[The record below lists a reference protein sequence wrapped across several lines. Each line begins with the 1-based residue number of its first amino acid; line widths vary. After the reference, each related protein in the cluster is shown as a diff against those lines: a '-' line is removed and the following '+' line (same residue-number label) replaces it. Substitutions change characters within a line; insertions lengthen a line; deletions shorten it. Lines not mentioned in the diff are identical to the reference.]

1 MFNST
6 LKIYI
11 KARFKFYP
19 HIVCDD
25 KRELWQLPHFKN
37 KRTYPFKKLSYNE
50 ARNSYG
56 IYGQNVSYNRLT
68 SDHILIKVDEIIN
81 VY

>member
-1 MFNST
+1 MIYNR
-6 LKIYI
+6 LKIHV

-19 HIVCDD
+19 YIVCDD

-37 KRTYPFKKLSYNE
+37 KRTYPLKKLSYNKD
-50 ARNSYG
+50 RNSYG
-56 IYGQNVSYNRLT
+56 IYSQNVPHNRLVKL
-68 SDHILIKVDEIIN
+68 IIKVDEIID